1 MKLKSMTARLFHIL
15 LLASAIVWARPTLAA
30 TNDPAG
36 RPIEGASSPL
46 NAALLASKDNMDDT
60 IKLGPGDVISILI
73 VEDREDA
80 RRMLVGDG
88 GDVDIPYI
96 GRVRAVGKTC
106 KALATDAKAILEKD
120 FYHQATVV
128 VGLDSLFKKSLG
140 KVYIIGQVG
149 VPGGQEIP
157 QDETYTVSKA
167 ILRAGGFTQFSN
179 KKKVKVIRKIGNDD
193 SKTETFFVDVS
204 AIWEKGRVDEDR
216 PVQAG
221 DLIVVAQKIVNF

>member
-1 MKLKSMTARLFHIL
+1 M
-15 LLASAIVWARPTLAA
+15 
-30 TNDPAG
+30 
-36 RPIEGASSPL
+36 
-46 NAALLASKDNMDDT
+46 
-60 IKLGPGDVISILI
+60 VI
-73 VEDREDA
+73 
-80 RRMLVGDG
+80 
-88 GDVDIPYI
+88 
-96 GRVRAVGKTC
+96 
-106 KALATDAKAILEKD
+106 
-120 FYHQATVV
+120 
-128 VGLDSLFKKSLG
+128 GLDSLFKKSLG

-221 DLIVVAQKIVNF
+221 T